1 MPLDLGRVDP
11 SDKVFHVAR
20 DEEGRVRDGVG
31 TDADVALLHIGD
43 SLRRESK
50 SLRSVEGRKNRRVR
64 RVTDHLD
71 GLCHLEADH
80 DDG

>member
-20 DEEGRVRDGVG
+20 DEERRVGDGVG
-31 TDADVALLHIGD
+31 TDADVALLHVGD
-43 SLRRESK
+43 SLRREG
-50 SLRSVEGRKNRRVR
+50 LMSVEGRRKIERE
-64 RVTDHLD
+64 TDHLD
-71 GLCHLEADH
+71 GFCHLEADH